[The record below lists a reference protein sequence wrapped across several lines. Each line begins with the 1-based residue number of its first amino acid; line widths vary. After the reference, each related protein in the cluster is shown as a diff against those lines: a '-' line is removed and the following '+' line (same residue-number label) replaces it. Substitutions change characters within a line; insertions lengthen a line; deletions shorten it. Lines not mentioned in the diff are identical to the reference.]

1 MILGQMKKLGLGKL
15 LFGTF
20 MIRTLSTQNMCVFT
34 RGKRIQRA
42 NSKTTQK
49 IFSLQNENI
58 MTSLIA

>member
-1 MILGQMKKLGLGKL
+1 MVITPSMVLGVIESLAVILLP
-15 LFGTF
+15 
-20 MIRTLSTQNMCVFT
+20 TQNMCVFT

-49 IFSLQNENI
+49 IFSLQNENS

>member
-1 MILGQMKKLGLGKL
+1 MVLGVIESLAVILLP
-15 LFGTF
+15 
-20 MIRTLSTQNMCVFT
+20 TQNMCVFT

-49 IFSLQNENI
+49 IFSLQNENS